1 MQLTQRL
8 CELRQACRDKKT
20 VDDLRPQ
27 SCMFFNA
34 IHGRTETSRMQRPH
48 RNTASSKARHPS
60 SHDSDKI
67 YSCVWAHNVA
77 CHVNVSV
84 ASFWH
89 ASGEPSSHRTDCAM
103 DSWDDV
109 EIQADISRLCQASRR
124 RVVKRPAG
132 RRKPAASQTSTTLIL
147 EKTKRSHEG
156 ATPSKSLGK
165 ARTKKTD
172 QDGLE
177 DLPCD

>member
-1 MQLTQRL
+1 
-8 CELRQACRDKKT
+8 
-20 VDDLRPQ
+20 
-27 SCMFFNA
+27 
-34 IHGRTETSRMQRPH
+34 MQRPN

-89 ASGEPSSHRTDCAM
+89 ASGEPSSHRDRLRDM

-109 EIQADISRLCQASRR
+109 EIQADICRLASRR
-124 RVVKRPAG
+124 RNCVVKRPAG
-132 RRKPAASQTSTTLIL
+132 IRKPAASQTSTTLIL

-165 ARTKKTD
+165 ARTNKNRSRWSRRSSM
-172 QDGLE
+172 
-177 DLPCD
+177 

>member
-1 MQLTQRL
+1 
-8 CELRQACRDKKT
+8 
-20 VDDLRPQ
+20 
-27 SCMFFNA
+27 
-34 IHGRTETSRMQRPH
+34 MQRPN
-48 RNTASSKARHPS
+48 RNTASSRARHPS

-89 ASGEPSSHRTDCAM
+89 ASGEPSSHRDRLRDM

-124 RVVKRPAG
+124 KRPAV
-132 RRKPAASQTSTTLIL
+132 RRKPAASQSQTSTTLIL
-147 EKTKRSHEG
+147 ERTTKRSQG